1 MKHKVAMY
9 VGVMGFLLVQS
20 IVIVAFIC
28 FNHDEE
34 QTVSKSSMVTHSL
47 CTGQWSPTFVYE
59 VNEETIVGHALKE
72 KASKTYQFNADE
84 LQVCIE
90 SYPTGVHEALWG
102 LPLEIRRN
110 YVVAMHRLGAFG
122 NSNFT
127 RTSNTVYKV
136 TEMFGEKLPSIVYTM
151 GGGPKMEVLYYD
163 DTVYCIEEDFHEH
176 RGGVLKRD
184 WEGTDLYEQT
194 KDLKLRELP
203 EGMAPHVCCTS
214 FYKTYMGKLLCHV
227 VAEIAYAENN
237 EVGLVSFIPIG
248 MCEYGVRDYYSYKLL
263 FNNEVW
269 YMTFQTDPFEFSI
282 YDENKKLIK
291 VGTTG
296 KEFEDLW

>member
-9 VGVMGFLLVQS
+9 VGVMGFLLAQS

-28 FNHDEE
+28 FNHGEGRMP
-34 QTVSKSSMVTHSL
+34 SKCSMIDVYL
-47 CTGQWSPTFVYE
+47 CTGPWSPESVYK
-59 VNEETIVGHALKE
+59 VNEETVIGHALE
-72 KASKTYQFNADE
+72 KRASKTYQFNAGE

-90 SYPTGVHEALWG
+90 NYPTGVHEALRG
-102 LPLEIRRN
+102 LPPEIRRN
-110 YVVAMHRLGAFG
+110 YAVAMDRLGAFSD
-122 NSNFT
+122 SNFT

-151 GGGPKMEVLYYD
+151 GGGPKMEILYYD

-214 FYKTYMGKLLCHV
+214 FYKTYIGKLLCHV
-227 VAEIAYAENN
+227 VAEITYAENS
-237 EVGLVSFIPIG
+237 EVGLVSFVPIG
-248 MCEYGVRDYYSYKLL
+248 MCEYGIRDYCSYKLL
-263 FNNEVW
+263 FNDEVW
-269 YMTFQTDPFEFSI
+269 YVTFQTDPFEYSI
-282 YDENKKLIK
+282 YDGNKKLIK

-296 KEFEDLW
+296 KEFEELW